1 MRVMN
6 KDLIFAQTLSQ
17 QATVISQT
25 YSTDNKY
32 NRPLPAETQIDYA
45 CRIARKSGT
54 YLNSSN
60 APSTTD
66 NKFRAYFEVDAVI
79 EEGNTII
86 VDNIKYRAG
95 LVYKPLNHHLEVDI
109 SLIAEA

>member
-1 MRVMN
+1 MRVTN
-6 KDLIFAQTLSQ
+6 KDMIFAQTLSQ
-17 QATVISQT
+17 NATVISMT

-32 NRPLPAETQIDYA
+32 NRPELIETSTDYA
-45 CRIARKSGT
+45 CRVARKSGA
-54 YLNSSN
+54 YINDSN

-66 NKFRAYFEVDAVI
+66 NRFRAYFEIDAVI

-95 LVYKPLNHHLEVDI
+95 LVYRPLNHHLEVDI
-109 SLIAEA
+109 SVLQEA